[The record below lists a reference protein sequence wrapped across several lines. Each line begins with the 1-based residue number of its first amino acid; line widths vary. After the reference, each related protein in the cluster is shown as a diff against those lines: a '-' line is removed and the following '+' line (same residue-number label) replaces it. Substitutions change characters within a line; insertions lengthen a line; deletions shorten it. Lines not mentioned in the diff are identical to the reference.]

1 MHILEKLYDCADTH
15 LQDAIYNWDAFCA
28 EFCDVF
34 QAQMVLYRIVFDPA
48 SGAPTD
54 FETIISSVPL
64 AAKEYQEREL
74 YKYSPVPEAELEP
87 LEPIL
92 RTSVF
97 SDEQLENND
106 IFRDFSQ
113 RYGYYYQL
121 IAPAILSDT
130 SFLGLVV
137 WRDKTEENFTS
148 IEKQR
153 ITLFMRH
160 LLAKVDHR
168 KFGSMEGNAK
178 VDRFGKQNGLTKTE
192 TQVLAAVLDGQSLRS
207 IAADSQRSY
216 GTIRWHVQ
224 NILSKCQAP
233 NQKSLIREFYGL
245 IER

>member
-1 MHILEKLYDCADTH
+1 MHILEQLYDCADTH

-87 LEPIL
+87 
-92 RTSVF
+92 
-97 SDEQLENND
+97 
-106 IFRDFSQ
+106 
-113 RYGYYYQL
+113 YQL

-192 TQVLAAVLDGQSLRS
+192 TQAGVIGSPIDVL
-207 IAADSQRSY
+207 
-216 GTIRWHVQ
+216 
-224 NILSKCQAP
+224 
-233 NQKSLIREFYGL
+233 
-245 IER
+245 